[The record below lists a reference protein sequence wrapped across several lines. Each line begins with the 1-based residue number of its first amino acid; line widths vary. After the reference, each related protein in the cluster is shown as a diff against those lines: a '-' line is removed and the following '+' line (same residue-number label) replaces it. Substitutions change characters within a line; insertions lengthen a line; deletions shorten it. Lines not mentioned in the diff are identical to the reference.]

1 MGLKNVKLY
10 RSREDRMIARV
21 CGGLAKY
28 LDIDPRL
35 LRWAFVLTA
44 EVTAPIYILLWIYL
58 DEEPVESHQGLRS
71 QYSEVHGTPV
81 GEW

>member
-1 MGLKNVKLY
+1 MNTENKKLY
-10 RSREDRMIARV
+10 RSRDNRMIAGV
-21 CGGLAKY
+21 CGGLGKY

-58 DEEPVESHQGLRS
+58 DEEPVEQPL
-71 QYSEVHGTPV
+71 
-81 GEW
+81 